1 MRILREVYAE
11 LELAYCDLIV
21 LSLNSFASWSCLVNG
36 AVVDHRLHPWC
47 CHLGGYF
54 KHTLLFCRYLCRD
67 IMCKHDV
74 INIQHVHCGLVGP
87 NCKKKSRAST
97 ACNRYSYVPSPRLRR
112 VSLTASTWWQR
123 RAAVGLRAD
132 MTSSTNQ
139 KYVTYHH
146 ATRG

>member
-1 MRILREVYAE
+1 MCILREVYAE
-11 LELAYCDLIV
+11 LALAYCDLIV

-74 INIQHVHCGLVGP
+74 IKIQHVHCGLVGP

-97 ACNRYSYVPSPRLRR
+97 ACNRYSYVPSPRLRTCEPDYLYL
-112 VSLTASTWWQR
+112 VA
-123 RAAVGLRAD
+123 
-132 MTSSTNQ
+132 TSSSSWLTC
-139 KYVTYHH
+139 KYDVVHKPEIRNISPCH
-146 ATRG
+146 